1 MERDSRER
9 SGARQRAQETAS
21 RERDS
26 GTAGL
31 HGRRSASRATKARRR
46 KKRMNFLLLAGFAA
60 VAALIVLIA
69 PKEPIRR
76 ASYTIAT
83 EDGHTGDGTVLVS
96 QYEGLRISEVMPS
109 NRTAVTDEEGNYSDW
124 VEIWNGS
131 GEAMNMKGLGLSD
144 RSDSIR
150 FLFPDITLPAG
161 SRVIVFC
168 SNTNQATPGT
178 PFHAKFKLS
187 SVGETVYLYDP
198 NAYLI
203 DKCTYPIMASD
214 ESWAMT
220 EDGFKSV
227 SYFSPGYEN
236 TEEGHR
242 KYRESIMVSDGALV
256 INEVMADAMT
266 GLRDEDD
273 ELSDWVEIYNTT
285 GNAVSLDNYAL
296 SDNEGRPLKWRFPKG
311 AVIPAH
317 GYYVVFCSGKDKVE
331 AASGVPHTNFRISAE
346 QETIIL
352 SDSRGRVVDRVMIDN
367 LAEDCSFGRNENG
380 TMQVFQTATPG
391 MANNLQG
398 FYQMDI
404 NLRAMNRSGVYIT
417 EVMASN
423 DSVTTYPNEGNTD
436 WIEIYNS
443 GTQTVDLSGYGLSDR
458 LTRGRKW
465 QFPKGTLI
473 TPGEYKII
481 LCDGTAGSTDTGVL
495 RASFKIS
502 RTACETLALT
512 DPEGRV
518 LDKMILPEQRTDISY
533 GRTLGMSGFFYYDTP
548 TPFQQ
553 NGQGFNGYAAA
564 PAFTLTPGMY
574 YATVYAQLTI
584 PEGTQVYYTTDGSDP
599 TTSSTPY
606 NGERLEINFTTV
618 LRARAWAAD
627 PNLKPSDIITGTYLI
642 NAYHTL
648 TVVSVVMDP
657 DSLWNYDTGMLADGP
672 IIKSAPGKLPFENST
687 YRKMK
692 EAGTAYECHVE
703 IFDTDGTTM
712 ISQGAEV
719 RTMGDFSLDMPQKS
733 MKFRAKSLYG
743 EKTFQ
748 AKLFEDRPYTEYKS
762 FVLRNTGNE
771 SMWTRITDA
780 FESRL
785 LDAYGA
791 EVIHQAYRPC
801 AVYLNGVYWGHM
813 NLRERVDRFFVAQ
826 HEGLTLDEASRMDI
840 LQGSSRTKYGSNR
853 EFKAMISKIKAGDP
867 VKNPEDLQYILDNVD
882 VDNLFEYMALEMFV
896 GNSDIGNTRFYRL
909 KTQGSK
915 WRWIWYD
922 ADYGLY
928 NSKFDSPASFTR
940 IGGMGQKRIDNT
952 IFTTL
957 LKVPEYRDRFLRKMG
972 DIFQTFTTEYM
983 LSVLNPL
990 VEEITPEMELHWAR
1004 WGEENDQMVITE
1016 VPTTVDGA
1024 YRYWEKRVDR
1034 LRNVIKKRPTYLW
1047 EMLQNAFE
1055 LTDAEM
1061 VSYFGE
1067 KPVMPADAI

>member
-1 MERDSRER
+1 MTQDNGRN
-9 SGARQRAQETAS
+9 
-21 RERDS
+21 
-26 GTAGL
+26 GL

-46 KKRMNFLLLAGFAA
+46 KKRMNFLLLAVFASA
-60 VAALIVLIA
+60 AALIVLIT
-69 PKEPIRR
+69 PKEPLQQ
-76 ASYTIAT
+76 ASYTIAS
-83 EDGHTGDGTVLVS
+83 EDGMPEGGVRLVS
-96 QYEGLRISEVMPS
+96 QYEGLIISEIMPS
-109 NRTAVTDEEGNYSDW
+109 NQTAVTDEEGNYSDW
-124 VEIWNGS
+124 VEIWNS
-131 GEAMNMKGLGLSD
+131 SEQDISMKGLGLSD

-150 FLFPDITLPAG
+150 FLFPDVILPAD
-161 SRVIVFC
+161 SRVVVFC
-168 SNTNQATPGT
+168 SNTNRANPGV

-203 DKCTYPIMASD
+203 DSCRYPIMGSN
-214 ESWAMT
+214 ESWALT
-220 EDGFKSV
+220 DEGFRSV
-227 SYFSPGYEN
+227 SYFSPGYPN
-236 TEEGHR
+236 TPEGHQQ
-242 KYRESIMVSDGALV
+242 YRESIMVTGGALI

-285 GNAVSLDNYAL
+285 ASAVSLDNYAL

-311 AVIPAH
+311 VKIPGY

-331 AASGVPHTNFRISAE
+331 KDSGVPHTNFRISAE
-346 QETIIL
+346 RETIIL
-352 SDSRGRVVDRVMIDN
+352 SDSQGHVVDRVMIDN
-367 LAEDCSFGRNENG
+367 LPEDCSYGRNESG

-391 MANNLQG
+391 LPNNLQG

-404 NLRAMNRSGVYIT
+404 NLRAVNKSGVYIS

-423 DSVTTYPNEGNTD
+423 DSIVTYSNAKCTD
-436 WIEIYNS
+436 WIELYNS
-443 GTQTVDLSGYGLSDR
+443 GSQSVDLSGYGLSDR
-458 LTRGRKW
+458 LKRGRKW
-465 QFPKGTLI
+465 QFPNGTLI
-473 TPGEYKII
+473 GPGEYKVI
-481 LCDGTAGSTDTGVL
+481 LCDGTRGFTDPTAL
-495 RASFKIS
+495 HTSFKIN
-502 RTACETLALT
+502 RTAQETLVLT
-512 DPEGRV
+512 DPEGRI

-548 TPFQQ
+548 TPFRQ
-553 NGQGFNGYAAA
+553 NGDGFNGYVQA
-564 PAFTLTPGMY
+564 PAFTQAPGLY
-574 YATVYAQLTI
+574 YSSVYVQFTV

-599 TTSSTPY
+599 TSSSTAY
-606 NGERLEINFTTV
+606 NGERLELNFTTV
-618 LRARAWAAD
+618 LRARAYSAD
-627 PNLKPSDIITGTYLI
+627 PNLKPSEILTGTYLI
-642 NAYHTL
+642 NTYHTL
-648 TVVSVVMDP
+648 TVVSVVTDP
-657 DSLWNYDTGMLADGP
+657 DNLWNYDTGMLADGP
-672 IIKSAPGKLPFENST
+672 IQKTEPGKLPFGGST

-692 EAGTAYECHVE
+692 DAGTAYPCHVE
-703 IFDTDGTTM
+703 IFSIDGSTL

-743 EKTFQ
+743 ATTFN
-748 AKLFEDRPYTEYKS
+748 AKLFEDRPFTEYKS

-785 LDAYGA
+785 LDYYGA
-791 EVIHQAYRPC
+791 KVIHQAYRPC

-813 NLRERVDRFFVAQ
+813 NLRERVDRYFVAQ
-826 HEGLTLDEASRMDI
+826 HEGLDLSEADQMDI
-840 LQGSSRTKYGSNR
+840 LQGSNRVKFGSNK
-853 EFKAMISKIKAGDP
+853 EFKAMVKKIKASDP

-909 KTQGSK
+909 KTPGSK

-957 LKVPEYRDRFLRKMG
+957 LKVPEYRDKFLTKLG
-972 DIFQTFTTEYM
+972 DIFKTYTTAHM
-983 LSVLNPL
+983 LDVLEPL
-990 VEEITPEMELHWAR
+990 VDEITPEMELHWAR
-1004 WGEENDQMVITE
+1004 WGEENDKMVITE

-1024 YRYWEKRVDR
+1024 YRYWEKRVER
-1034 LRNVIKKRPTYLW
+1034 LRNVIRKRPTYLW
-1047 EMLQNAFE
+1047 EMIQNAFE

-1061 VSYFGE
+1061 VNYFND
-1067 KPVMPADAI
+1067 KPVMPADAV